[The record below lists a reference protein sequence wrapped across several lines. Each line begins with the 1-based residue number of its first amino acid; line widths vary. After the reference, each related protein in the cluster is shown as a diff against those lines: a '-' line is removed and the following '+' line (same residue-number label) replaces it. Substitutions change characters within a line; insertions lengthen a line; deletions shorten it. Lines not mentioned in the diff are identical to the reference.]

1 MFLDGR
7 IVCNIN
13 RWNTFLLDSIMGID
27 EIFATIYIAIPS
39 NISSPQYWS
48 NNRLRSLALIVALAV
63 GQDLSTL
70 CLVNNKGLVASGKYS
85 SINLN
90 IPVLERLSDRLYL
103 PLDTLLNGR

>member
-1 MFLDGR
+1 
-7 IVCNIN
+7 
-13 RWNTFLLDSIMGID
+13 MGID

-48 NNRLRSLALIVALAV
+48 NNRLRPLALIVALAV

-70 CLVNNKGLVASGKYS
+70 CLINNKGLVTTSLNT
-85 SINLN
+85 IVDLN

-103 PLDTLLNGR
+103 PLDTLLNG

>member
-1 MFLDGR
+1 MQGEVPRYIHD
-7 IVCNIN
+7 IQPSPI
-13 RWNTFLLDSIMGID
+13 
-27 EIFATIYIAIPS
+27 IAIPS

-48 NNRLRSLALIVALAV
+48 NNRLRPLTLIVTLAV

-70 CLVNNKGLVASGKYS
+70 CLVNNKGLVASGKHS

>member
-1 MFLDGR
+1 
-7 IVCNIN
+7 
-13 RWNTFLLDSIMGID
+13 MGID
-27 EIFATIYIAIPS
+27 EIFATIYIAIPP

-48 NNRLRSLALIVALAV
+48 NNRLRPLAFIVTLAV

-70 CLVNNKGLVASGKYS
+70 CLVDNKGLVTTSLNT
-85 SINLN
+85 IVDLN